1 MSDNIGTITV
11 AIEAQ
16 TQALE
21 ESLMRAEQVLVQS
34 AKRMEAQQQGL
45 GNMFKASWVEIAS
58 KITVA
63 TTALSVAEGA
73 VKGLSGAMDVFGE
86 EGTSSAEKVG
96 GAIMAFG
103 NAGIPIVSQ
112 LIGVAEGLAEVFVRS
127 GEQIA
132 EVTRMMEEHQAGVRR
147 TESRQ
152 RQEAMADDLSAFVDN
167 MAARV
172 DIEKSEGDKAQQ
184 LHIARAQER
193 FNLERDIQKRIK
205 TLTGEEGM
213 DADSVRQMQD
223 AKDRALELHDEE
235 TRLLQQRLADEI
247 QKENANNEEKL
258 RLARQLAQEKAQ
270 AEADA
275 TKDLQT
281 QLAIMQAKASGDE
294 EKARTLA
301 INARYEAMKKGAT
314 DAQKAIIEAMQA
326 IELEGMGG
334 SSAAPAAK
342 STSRGTSSVSTAL
355 GSMTIAK
362 QGMEQKKQTSI
373 LERIAKSS
381 ATVASEITK
390 KDSSGIIV
398 AS

>member
-193 FNLERDIQKRIK
+193 
-205 TLTGEEGM
+205 
-213 DADSVRQMQD
+213 
-223 AKDRALELHDEE
+223 
-235 TRLLQQRLADEI
+235 
-247 QKENANNEEKL
+247 
-258 RLARQLAQEKAQ
+258 
-270 AEADA
+270 
-275 TKDLQT
+275 
-281 QLAIMQAKASGDE
+281 
-294 EKARTLA
+294 
-301 INARYEAMKKGAT
+301 
-314 DAQKAIIEAMQA
+314 
-326 IELEGMGG
+326 
-334 SSAAPAAK
+334 
-342 STSRGTSSVSTAL
+342 
-355 GSMTIAK
+355 
-362 QGMEQKKQTSI
+362 
-373 LERIAKSS
+373 
-381 ATVASEITK
+381 
-390 KDSSGIIV
+390 
-398 AS
+398 